1 MLTKVQDILRI
12 KGDNVWSIPPE
23 TSVLSALQTLAEKRV
38 GALLVMD
45 GDQIAGIVSE
55 RDFVRR
61 IAAEKICEIDHPV
74 RDVMTK
80 AVFTISPEDDIED
93 CMELMT
99 EKHIRHLPVVKE
111 GALVGLVSIGDVVK
125 AMITSK
131 EFTIEQLN
139 KYIQGGGYNV

>member
-12 KGDNVWSIPPE
+12 KGEQVWSIPPE
-23 TSVLSALQTLAEKRV
+23 TSVLDALQALAEKRV
-38 GALLVMD
+38 GALLVLED
-45 GDQIAGIVSE
+45 GQIAGIVSE

-61 IAAEKICEIDHPV
+61 IAVEKTCELNRPV
-74 RDVMTK
+74 REVMTK
-80 AVFTISPEDDIED
+80 DVVTITPGEDIED

-99 EKHIRHLPVVKE
+99 EKHIRHLPVVEE
-111 GALVGLVSIGDVVK
+111 GSLVGLVSIGDVVK

-139 KYIQGGGYNV
+139 KYIAGGGYNT

>member
-61 IAAEKICEIDHPV
+61 IAAEKTCEIDHPV